1 MSKKNDSYSTSK
13 EGKSSKM
20 IIISK
25 RGIKSAKERVD
36 ITLKEGDL
44 KLTVQMDNQKINQKK
59 LMKWLQI

>member
-36 ITLKEGDL
+36 ITLKEGAL